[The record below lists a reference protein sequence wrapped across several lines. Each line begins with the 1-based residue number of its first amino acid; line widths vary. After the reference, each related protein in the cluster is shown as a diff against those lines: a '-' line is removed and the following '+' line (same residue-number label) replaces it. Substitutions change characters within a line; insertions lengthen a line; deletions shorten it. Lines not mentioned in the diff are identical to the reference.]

1 MLDILLIVL
10 AIVAVAVAGILIFA
24 ATKPD
29 TFAIERSTSIAA
41 APDAIFPLINDLRAH
56 RAWSP
61 FDQNPDMQRTYSG
74 PSKGPGSAL
83 EFADR
88 KSGTG
93 RLDITDASQ
102 PSQVT
107 MRLRMTKPMNCDN
120 VVKFSL
126 VPRAGATEV
135 TWAMSGP
142 QPFIGKVMSTVINCD
157 KMCGT
162 MFEKGLADL
171 KAVAESGVAP
181 ESARERQRQTA

>member
-10 AIVAVAVAGILIFA
+10 AVIAVAVVAILIIA

-29 TFAIERSTSIAA
+29 TFAVERSTSIAA
-41 APDAIFPLINDLRAH
+41 APDSIFPLINDLRAH

-61 FDQNPDMQRTYSG
+61 FDQNPNMQRTYSG

-88 KSGTG
+88 KAGTG

-102 PSQVT
+102 PSQIT
-107 MRLRMTKPMNCDN
+107 MRLRMTKPMKCDN

-126 VPRAGATEV
+126 VPRGGATDV

-142 QPFIGKVMSTVINCD
+142 QPFIGKVLGTIINCD

-162 MFEKGLADL
+162 QFEKGLADL
-171 KAVAESGVAP
+171 KAVAENRIAP
-181 ESARERQRQTA
+181 EGARERKQQTA